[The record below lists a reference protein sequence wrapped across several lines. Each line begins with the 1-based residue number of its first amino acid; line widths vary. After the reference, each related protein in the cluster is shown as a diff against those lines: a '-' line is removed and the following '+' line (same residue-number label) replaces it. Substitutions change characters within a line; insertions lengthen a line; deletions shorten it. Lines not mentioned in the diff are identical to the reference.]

1 MGAQTSVQNIFSS
14 PTSKKTDVKEKP
26 RFNFSGIKDLT
37 KNSYFSCLCA
47 SNEANATVIEDLPS
61 PEFPGNK
68 RSSFREQKSVQG
80 KCAGDFMG
88 SFKAPSY
95 KESPS
100 LFDNELE
107 VLSTHLKLSGKCMAE
122 IKFEDE
128 INMENSIVS
137 IKNTSLFIES
147 PIFKPNEQDSLF
159 FNDC

>member
-1 MGAQTSVQNIFSS
+1 MGAQTSVQSIFSS
-14 PTSKKTDVKEKP
+14 PESNKTGDKEKP

-37 KNSYFSCLCA
+37 RNSYFSCLCA

-61 PEFPGNK
+61 PEFPGNRK
-68 RSSFREQKSVQG
+68 KSFRERNSGKSKSVE
-80 KCAGDFMG
+80 DSMG
-88 SFKAPSY
+88 SFKASPIM
-95 KESPS
+95 ESPS

-122 IKFEDE
+122 IRFEDE
-128 INMENSIVS
+128 INMENSVVS